1 MASEGRVLA
10 QARPSRRMT
19 PPCVQVTSSQLSSPL
34 RSVSL
39 LVLAE
44 SESEKRKWV
53 CILEG
58 LRSIVAK
65 NSLKN
70 QQVHILH
77 EAYDASLPI
86 IKTTL
91 SAAVLGPS
99 PVKAPALFC
108 SRCLEARR
116 ALCLCR
122 PGADRPGHRGR
133 TVCGGGDPRR

>member
-1 MASEGRVLA
+1 
-10 QARPSRRMT
+10 MT

-99 PVKAPALFC
+99 PSKLI
-108 SRCLEARR
+108 SRGTSPVL
-116 ALCLCR
+116 
-122 PGADRPGHRGR
+122 PP
-133 TVCGGGDPRR
+133 VP